1 MGKHNETG
9 FRGERLAEEYL
20 CSKGFR
26 ILHRN
31 WRSSHRELDLIALEG
46 EELVFVEIKTR
57 GGTAYGFPE
66 EAVSPAK
73 QAHLR
78 AAAEDFLE
86 RHPEYRTARFDVVSI
101 LLQGGHLKELLHLR
115 DAF

>member
-9 FRGERLAEEYL
+9 FLGERLAEAFLVE
-20 CSKGFR
+20 KGFR

-31 WRSSHRELDLIALEG
+31 WRSSHRELDLIALDG
-46 EELVFVEIKTR
+46 SELVFVEIKTR
-57 GGTAYGFPE
+57 GGLNYGFPE
-66 EAVSPAK
+66 EAVSLAK

-86 RHPEYRTARFDVVSI
+86 QNPEYAIARFDVVSV
-101 LLQGGHLKELLHLR
+101 LLRDGKMQEMLHLR

>member
-9 FRGERLAEEYL
+9 FRGERMAEDYLA
-20 CSKGFR
+20 SKGFQ

-31 WRSSHRELDLIALEG
+31 WRSSHRELDLIALDG
-46 EELVFVEIKTR
+46 DELVFVEIKTR
-57 GGTAYGFPE
+57 SGLNYGFPE
-66 EAVSPAK
+66 EAVSAAK
-73 QAHLR
+73 QANLR

-86 RHPEYRTARFDVVSI
+86 QFPDYTTARFDVISI
-101 LLQGGHLKELLHLR
+101 LLQGGRLQELRHLR